1 MSLSPLPAATR
12 VGDQAY
18 AALHAAIVDGT
29 YQGGRRLQIRDLA
42 AELGISVMPV
52 REAIT
57 RLEEDGLV
65 ETRPRRG
72 AVVRSFSPAELLDIY
87 DVRRVLEVRATELG
101 VAALGGDAGDAGA
114 ASDAGK
120 PAVTAGELEPLY
132 DRMLD
137 ALDRGDVLGHLTA
150 DEELLSAVYEASA
163 NKVLCET
170 IRSLWAQCRHYK
182 IVGVREELESKTPAE
197 ILTHQRRLIDAV
209 AAGDARAAARVTEAS
224 LTSAMERIRG
234 ALG

>member
-1 MSLSPLPAATR
+1 MSLSPLPPATR

-101 VAALGGDAGDAGA
+101 VAALGGDAEEGD
-114 ASDAGK
+114 DAGK
-120 PAVTAGELEPLY
+120 AAVTAGGLEPLY

-137 ALDRGDVLGHLTA
+137 ALGRGDVLGHLTA

-163 NKVLCET
+163 NKVLCES

-182 IVGVREELESKTPAE
+182 IVGVREELESRTPAG
-197 ILTHQRRLIDAV
+197 ILTHQRQLIDAV
-209 AAGDARAAARVTEAS
+209 AAGHACAAARVTEAS

>member
-101 VAALGGDAGDAGA
+101 VAALGGDAGNAGN
-114 ASDAGK
+114 
-120 PAVTAGELEPLY
+120 PATTARGLATLY

-137 ALDRGDVLGHLTA
+137 ALGRGDVLDHLTA
-150 DEELLSAVYEASA
+150 DEDLLSAVYDASA
-163 NKVLCET
+163 NKVLGET

-182 IVGVREELESKTPAE
+182 IVGVREELESRTPAE
-197 ILTHQRRLIDAV
+197 ILTHQRQLIDAV
-209 AAGDARAAARVTEAS
+209 AAGDACAAARVTEAS
-224 LTSAMERIRG
+224 LTSAMERIRN